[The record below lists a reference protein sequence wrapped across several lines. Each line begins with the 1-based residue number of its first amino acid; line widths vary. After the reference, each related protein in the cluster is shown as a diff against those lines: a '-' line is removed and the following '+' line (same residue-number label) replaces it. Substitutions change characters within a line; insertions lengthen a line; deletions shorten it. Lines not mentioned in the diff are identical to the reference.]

1 MPKSY
6 EDYMQKAHGA
16 LILERE
22 NEIITELRA
31 TRAYLEDK
39 IDTLDEKL
47 NIRLGN
53 IETKLD
59 ATDKRFE
66 NIETRL
72 DTTDKKLDNIEVLLQ
87 KILSK
92 S

>member
-39 IDTLDEKL
+39 INTLDEKL
-47 NIRLGN
+47 DIRLGN
-53 IETKLD
+53 IETRFD
-59 ATDKRFE
+59 ATDKR
-66 NIETRL
+66 
-72 DTTDKKLDNIEVLLQ
+72 LDNIETLLQ